1 MADNVNKETLAHLIK
16 ETDMVKVLGEYTKL
30 EHHGALYTGHCPLCE
45 CNKNRFVVHPHRN
58 VWRCFNCGKQGN
70 VVDFLVEKECFN
82 EVDAV
87 KFLAEKAFDPKHA
100 HIPQKPAAKQ
110 RLAETSAEEARP
122 EETPA
127 PVLAIDAAEPDAVEP
142 DVRETVG
149 GETGAGI
156 TDTGLTEFKP
166 AENLFVLLR
175 GVTGYKIAAVLA
187 DDLRVLA
194 QDTAKKLDAK
204 PLFSEFMAYF
214 SEPLQGVK
222 ERCPD
227 FMYTQGS
234 QLTLRADDGALIVVS
249 DNYEGH
255 LVHLICLLSSNGNL
269 VLTRRYMADL
279 LAQQVFFT

>member
-110 RLAETSAEEARP
+110 RLA
-122 EETPA
+122 
-127 PVLAIDAAEPDAVEP
+127 